1 MGGLSPC
8 VRASLTLL
16 RSASIFFAGPQ
27 GMSSTPFGEHLKRE
41 REMRGVSLN
50 EISAA
55 TRISTR
61 FLEAIE
67 NDRWSELPGG
77 AFNRGFIRSIARF
90 LGLDEDSLV
99 AEYSMDASGNT
110 NVREAAQLARAGRN
124 WRPVV
129 VAVAILLA
137 LLAAGLLAHHFF
149 GSHVMTVFHRPHAPA
164 ASAAS
169 GGLASQDIPPSVASQ
184 TKAQPGLAS
193 SGSQASD
200 PASDGTLT
208 LDIGVEKPGYLK
220 VVADGQTVLRE
231 RVRAG
236 YSHGFEAR
244 NTLEIFSSRAS
255 GVRLRLN
262 GQSVPFPPTPH
273 KMARIELTKN
283 DLHPTGGVH

>member
-1 MGGLSPC
+1 
-8 VRASLTLL
+8 
-16 RSASIFFAGPQ
+16 
-27 GMSSTPFGEHLKRE
+27 MSSTPFGEHLKRE

-67 NDRWSELPGG
+67 NDRWNELPGG

-99 AEYSMDASGNT
+99 AEYALDTSGNT
-110 NVREAAQLARAGRN
+110 DLRQAAQFVEAGRN

-129 VAVAILLA
+129 VAAAMLLA
-137 LLAAGLLAHHFF
+137 LLAAGLLVHHFF
-149 GSHVMTVFHRPHAPA
+149 GSRMMAMFRRPHAPA

-169 GGLASQDIPPSVASQ
+169 AGLASQNVPPSVASQ
-184 TKAQPGLAS
+184 TKAQPGPAS
-193 SGSQASD
+193 ANSQVSD
-200 PASDGTLT
+200 PAPVGTLA
-208 LDIGVEKPGYLK
+208 LNIGIEKPGYLK
-220 VVADGQTVLRE
+220 VVADGKTVFRE

-236 YSHGFEAR
+236 YSHSFEAR

-255 GVRLRLN
+255 GVRLSLN
-262 GQSVPFPPTPH
+262 GQSVPFPPTPG

-283 DLHPTGGVH
+283 DLHPVGGVH

>member
-1 MGGLSPC
+1 
-8 VRASLTLL
+8 
-16 RSASIFFAGPQ
+16 
-27 GMSSTPFGEHLKRE
+27 MSSTLFGEHLKRE

-67 NDRWSELPGG
+67 NDRWNELPGG

-99 AEYSMDASGNT
+99 AEYALDTSDNT
-110 NVREAAQLARAGRN
+110 NLRQAAPFVKPGRN
-124 WRPVV
+124 WRPVI
-129 VAVAILLA
+129 VAAAILLT
-137 LLAAGLLAHHFF
+137 LLAAALLVHHFF
-149 GSHVMTVFHRPHAPA
+149 GSRMMAMFHRPHAPA

-169 GGLASQDIPPSVASQ
+169 AGLASQDAAPSVASQ
-184 TKAQPGLAS
+184 TKAQ
-193 SGSQASD
+193 SGPPSANSQAST
-200 PASDGTLT
+200 PTLGGTLT
-208 LDIGVEKPGYLK
+208 LDIEIEKPSYLK
-220 VVADGQTVLRE
+220 VVADGQTVFHE

-236 YSHGFEAR
+236 YSHAFEAR

-255 GVRLRLN
+255 GVRLSLN
-262 GQSVPFPPTPH
+262 GHSVPFRPTPG

-283 DLHPTGGVH
+283 DLHPIGGVH

>member
-1 MGGLSPC
+1 MGGFSTC
-8 VRASLTLL
+8 TRVSLTLI

-41 REMRGVSLN
+41 REMRGVSLS

-67 NDRWSELPGG
+67 NDRWNELPGG

-99 AEYSMDASGNT
+99 AEYALDTSGNT
-110 NVREAAQLARAGRN
+110 NVREAAHFVKPGRN
-124 WRPVV
+124 WRPIV
-129 VAVAILLA
+129 VAAAILLA
-137 LLAAGLLAHHFF
+137 LLAVGLLVHHFF
-149 GSHVMTVFHRPHAPA
+149 GSRMMAIFHRPHATA

-169 GGLASQDIPPSVASQ
+169 TGLASQNVPAGVSSQ
-184 TKAQPGLAS
+184 TKAQPGPAS
-193 SGSQASD
+193 ANSQASD
-200 PASDGTLT
+200 PAPIATLT
-208 LDIGVEKPGYLK
+208 LNIGIEKQGYLK
-220 VVADGQTVLRE
+220 VVSDGQTVFRE

-255 GVRLRLN
+255 GVRLSLN
-262 GQSVPFPPTPH
+262 GQSIPFPPTPG

-283 DLHPTGGVH
+283 DLHPIGGVH

>member
-1 MGGLSPC
+1 
-8 VRASLTLL
+8 
-16 RSASIFFAGPQ
+16 
-27 GMSSTPFGEHLKRE
+27 MSSTLFGEHLKRE

-67 NDRWSELPGG
+67 NDRWNELPGG

-99 AEYSMDASGNT
+99 AEYALDTAENT
-110 NVREAAQLARAGRN
+110 NVRETSQFVKAGRN

-129 VAVAILLA
+129 VAAAMLFA
-137 LLAAGLLAHHFF
+137 LLAAGLLTHHFF
-149 GSHVMTVFHRPHAPA
+149 GSRITAMFHRPHAPA

-169 GGLASQDIPPSVASQ
+169 AGLASHGVPPSASSQ
-184 TKAQPGLAS
+184 TKTLQAPAGAS
-193 SGSQASD
+193 SQAPD
-200 PASDGTLT
+200 PAPAGTLT
-208 LDIGVEKPGYLK
+208 LDIGIEKPGYLK
-220 VVADGQTVLRE
+220 VVADGQTVFRE

-236 YSHGFEAR
+236 YSHSFGAR

-255 GVRLRLN
+255 GVRLSLN
-262 GQSVPFPPTPH
+262 GQSVPFPPTPGR
-273 KMARIELTKN
+273 MARIELTKN
-283 DLHPTGGVH
+283 DLHPIGGVH

>member
-1 MGGLSPC
+1 MGRFST
-8 VRASLTLL
+8 RAPVSLTLIQ
-16 RSASIFFAGPQ
+16 SASIFFAGPQ

-67 NDRWSELPGG
+67 NDRWNELPGG

-99 AEYSMDASGNT
+99 AEYALDTSGT
-110 NVREAAQLARAGRN
+110 TSVREAAQFVKPGRN

-129 VAVAILLA
+129 VAAAILLA
-137 LLAAGLLAHHFF
+137 LLAAGLLVHHFF
-149 GSHVMTVFHRPHAPA
+149 GSRMMAIFHRPHAPA
-164 ASAAS
+164 ASAAK
-169 GGLASQDIPPSVASQ
+169 SQGVPPSVASQ
-184 TKAQPGLAS
+184 TKAQPGPAS
-193 SGSQASD
+193 TNSQASD
-200 PASDGTLT
+200 PAPVGILT
-208 LDIGVEKPGYLK
+208 LNIGTEKPGYLK

-236 YSHGFEAR
+236 YSHSFAAR
-244 NTLEIFSSRAS
+244 NTLEISSSRAS
-255 GVRLRLN
+255 GVRLSLN
-262 GQSVPFPPTPH
+262 GQSVPFPPTPG
-273 KMARIELTKN
+273 KMARIELTKS
-283 DLHPTGGVH
+283 DLHPIGGVH